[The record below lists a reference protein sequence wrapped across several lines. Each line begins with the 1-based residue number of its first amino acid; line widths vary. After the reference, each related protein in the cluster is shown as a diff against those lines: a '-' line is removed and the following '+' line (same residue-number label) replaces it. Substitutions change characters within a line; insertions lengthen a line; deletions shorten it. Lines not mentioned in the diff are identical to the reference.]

1 MTRRKTTGGS
11 WRKRKRLMWLLGL
24 AALIVIVVI
33 YETSQ
38 ELRKKQAAHDPAL
51 GQAPAQH
58 ADSAGVPAIKAQ
70 ASIRSYYRSHELPLG
85 WTVGDTIIVEPD
97 RVVVALFFAPS
108 IGDRRH
114 GQAAPAGDIS
124 AANACPLDDALAPQI
139 AGHAL
144 WIKVNDKTGLID
156 HFACPTASG
165 P

>member
-1 MTRRKTTGGS
+1 MTKRKTTGGS

-24 AALIVIVVI
+24 AALVVIVVI

-38 ELRKKQAAHDPAL
+38 ELRKKQAARDPAL
-51 GQAPAQH
+51 DQAPAQII
-58 ADSAGVPAIKAQ
+58 VPAIKAQ

-85 WTVGDTIIVEPD
+85 WTVGDTIIVEPN
-97 RVVVALFFAPS
+97 RVEVALFFAPS

-144 WIKVNDKTGLID
+144 WIKVNDKTGPID
-156 HFACPTASG
+156 SFACPTTSG